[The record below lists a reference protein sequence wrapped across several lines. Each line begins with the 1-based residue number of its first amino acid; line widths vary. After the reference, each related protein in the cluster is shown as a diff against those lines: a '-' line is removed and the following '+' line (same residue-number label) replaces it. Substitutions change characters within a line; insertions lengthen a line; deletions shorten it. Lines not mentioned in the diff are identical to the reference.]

1 MVWGQGVKGLSISQ
15 GREVKLG
22 GRETRSS
29 DMHRHSYSLLRY
41 GQTVYTGGAAH
52 SRPQAEAE
60 EMKKD
65 LETIISFMSEKQEG
79 SLLEGSMAAAGF
91 RESAGRPV

>member
-1 MVWGQGVKGLSISQ
+1 VEDGSSQKGVRMVWSQGVKGLSFNQ

-22 GRETRSS
+22 GRESQSS

-65 LETIISFMSEKQEG
+65 LETIISCS
-79 SLLEGSMAAAGF
+79 SLQA
-91 RESAGRPV
+91 V

>member
-1 MVWGQGVKGLSISQ
+1 MWS
-15 GREVKLG
+15 GREGPSVHHEGRG

-65 LETIISFMSEKQEG
+65 LETIMSSIPWQG
-79 SLLEGSMAAAGF
+79 
-91 RESAGRPV
+91 V

>member
-1 MVWGQGVKGLSISQ
+1 MGSGYEEPSINQ
-15 GREVKLG
+15 DRVIKLG

-29 DMHRHSYSLLRY
+29 DMHRHSYSHLRY

-65 LETIISFMSEKQEG
+65 LETIISFNS
-79 SLLEGSMAAAGF
+79 
-91 RESAGRPV
+91 

>member
-1 MVWGQGVKGLSISQ
+1 VRMVWS
-15 GREVKLG
+15 GREGNVSRSRQERDSEEEKLDQA
-22 GRETRSS
+22 TCI
-29 DMHRHSYSLLRY
+29 DILYSLLRY

-65 LETIISFMSEKQEG
+65 LETDISFNS
-79 SLLEGSMAAAGF
+79 
-91 RESAGRPV
+91 